1 MQEDFSDTILIYIT
15 PDTIPYGEQ
24 EEEVTYS
31 VGVGYDFI
39 NYEINTTNQNE
50 IFISLTSLLNSYA
63 YSETFEIVASDNSES
78 NNIFSLSFDITVE
91 SINDLPTFN
100 SHSIECNLHNIPNLS
115 KYFIYMNDDMFF
127 GNYVHKYNYFSNKL
141 HYFNNTHN
149 CVFNLKSRP
158 AAGGDFFLVPLGT

>member
-1 MQEDFSDTILIYIT
+1 MYYMRYRWNIDTDVDTLYDVNVLSINDPPYFNINSVNLIDNILVLQEDFSDTILIYIT

-63 YSETFEIVASDNSES
+63 YSETFEIIASDNSES
-78 NNIFSLSFDITVE
+78 NNIFSLSLT
-91 SINDLPTFN
+91 
-100 SHSIECNLHNIPNLS
+100 
-115 KYFIYMNDDMFF
+115 
-127 GNYVHKYNYFSNKL
+127 
-141 HYFNNTHN
+141 
-149 CVFNLKSRP
+149 
-158 AAGGDFFLVPLGT
+158 